1 MPKNKTGGNKA
12 KKQGNK
18 NMNRKILIA
27 DALDDG
33 QLFAQITKKLG
44 DQRYYVLC
52 SDNIER
58 IGKSCN
64 KLNRSSRGENRLVIG
79 SNVVVSLRVDCDST
93 KMKCDLLAFAE
104 PPDDVLKLFKTKLTD
119 NKNDDTDVIQFD
131 VIKEEILDD
140 NNENIDFDDI

>member
-64 KLNRSSRGENRLVIG
+64 KLNRSSRGQNRLDVG
-79 SNVVVSLRVDCDST
+79 SNVIVSLRVDCDST
-93 KMKCDLLAFAE
+93 KMKCDLLAFAD
-104 PPDDVLKLFKTKLTD
+104 PPDDVLKLFKSKLSENTD
-119 NKNDDTDVIQFD
+119 YSDIIQFD
-131 VIKEEILDD
+131 IVKEEILDD
-140 NNENIDFDDI
+140 DNENIDFDDI

>member
-18 NMNRKILIA
+18 IMNRKILIA

-64 KLNRSSRGENRLVIG
+64 KLNRSSRGENRLDIG

-93 KMKCDLLAFAE
+93 KKKCDLLAFAD
-104 PPDDVLKLFKTKLTD
+104 PPDDVLKLFKSKLSENT
-119 NKNDDTDVIQFD
+119 DDTDVIQFD
-131 VIKEEILDD
+131 IVKEEILDED
-140 NNENIDFDDI
+140 NENIDFDDI

>member
-18 NMNRKILIA
+18 KMNRKILMA

-64 KLNRSSRGENRLVIG
+64 KLNRSSRGENRLDVG

-93 KMKCDLLAFAE
+93 KMKCDLLAFSD
-104 PPDDVLKLFKTKLTD
+104 PPDDIIKLFKSKLSD
-119 NKNDDTDVIQFD
+119 NKDDSDIIQFD
-131 VIKEEILDD
+131 TIKDEILDED
-140 NNENIDFDDI
+140 NENIDFDDI

>member
-64 KLNRSSRGENRLVIG
+64 KLNRSSRGENRLDVG
-79 SNVVVSLRVDCDST
+79 SNVVVSLRVDCDSS
-93 KMKCDLLAFAE
+93 KMKCDLLAFAD
-104 PPDDVLKLFKTKLTD
+104 PPDDIIKLFKHKLS
-119 NKNDDTDVIQFD
+119 DDKYCDEIEIEDVTQW
-131 VIKEEILDD
+131 LQQGSRG
-140 NNENIDFDDI
+140 

>member
-1 MPKNKTGGNKA
+1 MPRNKTGGNKA

-27 DALDDG
+27 DALDEG
-33 QLFAQITKKLG
+33 QLFAQITKRLG

-64 KLNRSSRGENRLVIG
+64 KLNRASRGENRLDVG
-79 SNVVVSLRVDCDST
+79 SNVVVSLRTDCDST
-93 KMKCDLLAFAE
+93 KLKCDLLAFAD
-104 PPDDVLKLFKTKLTD
+104 PPDDILKFFKSKLTD
-119 NKNDDTDVIQFD
+119 NKNDNELIQFD
-131 VIKEEILDD
+131 VVKEEILDED
-140 NNENIDFDDI
+140 NENIDFDDI

>member
-64 KLNRSSRGENRLVIG
+64 KLNRSSRGENRLDVG

-93 KMKCDLLAFAE
+93 KMKCDLLAFAD
-104 PPDDVLKLFKTKLTD
+104 PPDDVLKLFKSKLSENT
-119 NKNDDTDVIQFD
+119 DDTDVIQFD
-131 VIKEEILDD
+131 IVKEEILDED
-140 NNENIDFDDI
+140 NENIDFDDI

>member
-12 KKQGNK
+12 KKKENK
-18 NMNRKILIA
+18 NINRKILVA

-44 DQRYYVLC
+44 DLRYYVLC

-64 KLNRSSRGENRLVIG
+64 KLNRSSRGQNRLDVG
-79 SNVVVSLRVDCDST
+79 SNVIVSLRVDCDST
-93 KMKCDLLAFAE
+93 KMKCDLLAFAD
-104 PPDDVLKLFKTKLTD
+104 PPDDVLKLFKSKLSE
-119 NKNDDTDVIQFD
+119 NNDYMDIVQFD
-131 VIKEEILDD
+131 IVKEEILDED
-140 NNENIDFDDI
+140 NENIDFDDI

>member
-18 NMNRKILIA
+18 NINRKIFIA
-27 DALDDG
+27 DALDEG

-44 DQRYYVLC
+44 DLRYYVLC

-58 IGKSCN
+58 IGKTCN
-64 KLNRSSRGENRLVIG
+64 KLNRTSRGENRLDVG
-79 SNVVVSLRVDCDST
+79 SNVIVSLRVDCDST

-104 PPDDVLKLFKTKLTD
+104 PPDDIIKLFKSKLSE
-119 NKNDDTDVIQFD
+119 NKDIDIIQFD
-131 VIKEEILDD
+131 IVKEEILDED
-140 NNENIDFDDI
+140 NVNIDFDDI

>member
-64 KLNRSSRGENRLVIG
+64 KLNRSSRGENRLDIG

-93 KMKCDLLAFAE
+93 KMKCDLLAFAD
-104 PPDDVLKLFKTKLTD
+104 PPDDVLKLFKSKLSKNTD
-119 NKNDDTDVIQFD
+119 EADVIQFD
-131 VIKEEILDD
+131 IVKEEILDED
-140 NNENIDFDDI
+140 NENIDFDDI

>member
-1 MPKNKTGGNKA
+1 MPRNKIGGNKA

-27 DALDDG
+27 DALDEG

-64 KLNRSSRGENRLVIG
+64 KLNRSSRGENRLDVG

-93 KMKCDLLAFAE
+93 KMKCDLLAFAD
-104 PPDDVLKLFKTKLTD
+104 PPDDVLKLFKSKLSENT
-119 NKNDDTDVIQFD
+119 DDTDVIQFD
-131 VIKEEILDD
+131 IVKEEILDED
-140 NNENIDFDDI
+140 NENIDFDDI

>member
-58 IGKSCN
+58 IGKTCN
-64 KLNRSSRGENRLVIG
+64 KLNRSSRGENRLDVG

-93 KMKCDLLAFAE
+93 KMKCDLLAFAD
-104 PPDDVLKLFKTKLTD
+104 PPDDVLKLFKSKLSENT
-119 NKNDDTDVIQFD
+119 DDTDIIQFD
-131 VIKEEILDD
+131 IIKEEILDED
-140 NNENIDFDDI
+140 NENIDFDDI

>member
-64 KLNRSSRGENRLVIG
+64 KLNRSSRGENRLDIG

-93 KMKCDLLAFAE
+93 KMKCDLLAFAD
-104 PPDDVLKLFKTKLTD
+104 PPDDVLKLFKSKLSENT
-119 NKNDDTDVIQFD
+119 DDTDIIQFD
-131 VIKEEILDD
+131 IVKEEILDED
-140 NNENIDFDDI
+140 NENIDFDDI